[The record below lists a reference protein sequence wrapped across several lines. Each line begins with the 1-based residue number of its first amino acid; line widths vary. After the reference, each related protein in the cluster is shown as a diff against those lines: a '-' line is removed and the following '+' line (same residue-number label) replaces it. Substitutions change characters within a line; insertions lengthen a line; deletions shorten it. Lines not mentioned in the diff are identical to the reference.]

1 MISYKAMEVHFKPP
15 HEMDVL
21 ELAKFYVE
29 RYKRLH
35 RNSLV
40 PQDVFCHHFYALAD
54 KLGTDASD
62 KQLRDKLKGLA
73 SMGRSWAMPSMT
85 CEFLLRAMK
94 DNVLHL
100 QARHRRLAAAERRA
114 AKESRKSSKAR
125 SV

>member
-100 QARHRRLAAAERRA
+100 QARHRRLAAAERRT